1 MTVRRV
7 MGVETEYGIAEPGR
21 PMANPML
28 LSSYVVAAYAGT
40 QQYRAARA
48 RWDYDDEDPMQDAR
62 GFRLD
67 RASAH
72 ASLLTD
78 DPSRPRPPVEEYDDP
93 SAANVILTNGARL
106 YVDHA
111 HPEYSSPEVTTPRG
125 IVVWDKAGE
134 LVMLK
139 ATRVMAVNPALP
151 DVALYK

>member
-78 DPSRPRPPVEEYDDP
+78 DPSRPAPSGEPGGDGCPPSHTRAP
-93 SAANVILTNGARL
+93 RRAAR
-106 YVDHA
+106 DRR
-111 HPEYSSPEVTTPRG
+111 SRSTT
-125 IVVWDKAGE
+125 
-134 LVMLK
+134 
-139 ATRVMAVNPALP
+139 TRAPQM
-151 DVALYK
+151 